1 VAGSLNITLAVVVA
15 VAEGEELEFPLLH
28 ATTKSP
34 ARNAPAIKKINQRV
48 PVDVAE
54 PCFAV
59 TTFLPGKASHIRD
72 RRKAGNRQGFWRETF
87 IRCSHTS
94 IRRQPLY
101 DFQASARHYLWGSL
115 QLTWEAAQP
124 INLGRTCRTARVFPY
139 HCVPTVVIDGEVN
152 QPNSAQV
159 GYAEA
164 LCGRL

>member
-1 VAGSLNITLAVVVA
+1 VAGSLNITLAVA
-15 VAEGEELEFPLLH
+15 VAGGGELEFPLLH
-28 ATTKSP
+28 ATTRRPGRNSP
-34 ARNAPAIKKINQRV
+34 VIKKINQRV
-48 PVDVAE
+48 PVDVVRA
-54 PCFAV
+54 CFAV
-59 TTFLPGKASHIRD
+59 TTFLPKKTSHIRN

-94 IRRQPLY
+94 IRPQPLY